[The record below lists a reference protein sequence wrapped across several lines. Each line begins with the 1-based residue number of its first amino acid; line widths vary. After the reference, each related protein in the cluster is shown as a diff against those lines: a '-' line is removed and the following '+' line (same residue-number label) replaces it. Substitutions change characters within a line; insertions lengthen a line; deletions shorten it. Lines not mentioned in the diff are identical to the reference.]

1 MFTKILA
8 SSLLISVGL
17 AYPTD
22 AGYNTNTDSLDWAP
36 CDLDFPSTYK
46 AVIEKNGE
54 PLFCAILTV
63 PLDYTDDS
71 EDGET
76 IDLQLIKVKAT
87 KQPFKGSILTNPGGP
102 GGSGVELIATL
113 GSQYRDDL
121 GGFHDLIGFDPR

>member
-8 SSLLISVGL
+8 SSLLISVGS

-54 PLFCAILTV
+54 PLFCATLTV

>member
-1 MFTKILA
+1 MFTKTLA
-8 SSLLISVGL
+8 SSLLISAGL

-46 AVIEKNGE
+46 TVIADSGE
-54 PLFCAILTV
+54 PLFCATLTV

-76 IDLQLIKVKAT
+76 IDLQLIKVKAN

-102 GGSGVELIATL
+102 GGSGVEFIAL
-113 GSQYRDDL
+113 SGSKFRDDL